1 MPLLRGYETRNSKL
15 TLRVTT
21 AEWTST
27 IQMTRTETAMRNLNL
42 LPCWGAVIAVAVSSA
57 ALAQES
63 QLDVL
68 ADRLKPLIEAH
79 DGEVSVLVRHLG
91 SGKQFAVYDERV
103 MPTASLIKVAV
114 LVAAYREADAG
125 RLDLT
130 TKVELKE
137 SDKVPGSGVL
147 TKHFSGGA
155 TLSLRDLIR
164 AMIVWSDNTATNLVI
179 NQIGLERIAE
189 VMAELGFKETRI
201 HSLVFRGKTSIDPA
215 RSEEFGL
222 GRTTAAEMSRLL
234 ETIYNRTAASSAS
247 CDAMLSHL
255 RACEN
260 NERLA
265 MHFPAGTAFAHKTGS
280 VDSVR
285 TEAGILETDA
295 GPIIICALTAK
306 NKDQSWKST
315 NAANVLLG
323 KIGQEVLRTFSRPWP
338 KGSGGSRD
346 ELTQGDF
353 GEMVEV
359 LQRTLNAKHKPSPEL
374 SIDGDFGPA
383 TLTAVKKFQELQK
396 LEPTGVVD
404 AKVWKALGSLQ
415 FQSAHVESPDEINS
429 QELPFLQPDSDDGK
443 PFVTCDAWAAVDAK
457 TGEPIDG
464 GSADLV
470 LPMAST
476 TKIMTAWLV
485 LRIAEKN
492 SDVLDEV
499 LTFSRRADRTRGS
512 TSAIREGE
520 SLSVRETLFGLLLP
534 SGNDASV
541 ALAEHFGERA
551 ADLFPTEDEPVSDD
565 PLVLF
570 VDAMNQEAERLRLK
584 KTSYK
589 NPHGLDASGHQTT
602 ASDLARLAA
611 TALRNEKFRDVVD
624 TRIHGCRVSG
634 PGGYVRNVV
643 WKNTNQLLGTSGYGG
658 VKTGTTSRAG
668 ACLVSFSDRDGKQ
681 TVLAVLGSAAS
692 VARYTDSR
700 NLHRWLRRV
709 RSGKGSEGN

>member
-1 MPLLRGYETRNSKL
+1 
-15 TLRVTT
+15 
-21 AEWTST
+21 
-27 IQMTRTETAMRNLNL
+27 MRNLNL
-42 LPCWGAVIAVAVSSA
+42 LACRVVLITVAVSSTTI
-57 ALAQES
+57 AQEK

-68 ADRLKPLIEAH
+68 AGRLKPLVEAH
-79 DGEVSVLVRHLG
+79 DGEVSILVRHLN
-91 SGKQFAVYDERV
+91 SGTQFAVYDERV

-125 RLDLT
+125 RLDLA

-137 SDKVPGSGVL
+137 ADKVPGSGVL
-147 TKHFSGGA
+147 TKHFSDGA

-179 NQIGLERIAE
+179 DQIGLERIAE
-189 VMAELGFKETRI
+189 TMDELGLKETRI
-201 HSLVFRGKTSIDPA
+201 HSLVFRGKTTIDPVK
-215 RSEEFGL
+215 SEQFGL

-234 ETIYNRTAASSAS
+234 ERIYNRTAASAAS
-247 CDAMLSHL
+247 CDAMLDHL
-255 RACEN
+255 RACDSSD
-260 NERLA
+260 RLA
-265 MHFPAGTAFAHKTGS
+265 THFPDGTVFAHKTGA

-285 TEAGILETDA
+285 TDAGILETDA
-295 GPIIICALTAK
+295 GPVIICVLTAK

-323 KIGQEVLRTFSRPWP
+323 KIGQEVLRTFSKPWP
-338 KGSGGSRD
+338 TASGGSRD
-346 ELTQGDF
+346 ELKPGDF
-353 GEMVEV
+353 GELVEV
-359 LQRTLNAKHKPSPEL
+359 LQRTLNAKNKPSPEL

-383 TLTAVKKFQELQK
+383 TQSAVKKFQESQK
-396 LEPTGVVD
+396 FEPTGIAD
-404 AKVWKALGSLQ
+404 AKVWKALSPLH
-415 FQSAHVESPDEINS
+415 FQSEPVPDADEINS
-429 QELPFLQPDSDDGK
+429 QKLPFLPPDSDDGP
-443 PFVTCDAWAAVDAK
+443 PFVTSDAWAAVDAK
-457 TGEPIDG
+457 TGELIDG
-464 GSADLV
+464 SSADLV

-492 SDVLDEV
+492 EEVLDEV
-499 LTFSRRADRTRGS
+499 LTFSHRADHTKGS

-520 SLSVRETLFGLLLP
+520 SLSVREMLYGLLLP

-551 ADLFPTEDEPVSDD
+551 AGLFSTEDEPDSDD
-565 PLVLF
+565 PLTLF
-570 VDAMNQEAERLRLK
+570 VAAMNQEAERLRLT

-611 TALRNEKFRDVVD
+611 TALGNEKCRDVVD
-624 TRIHGCRVSG
+624 TRVYGCRVSG
-634 PGGYVRNVV
+634 PGGYARNVV
-643 WKNTNQLLGTSGYGG
+643 WKNTNQLLGTSGYSG

-668 ACLVSFSDRDGKQ
+668 ACLVSLSDRDEKQ

-692 VARYTDSR
+692 EARYADSR

-709 RSGKGSEGN
+709 RGGAVARSAAK